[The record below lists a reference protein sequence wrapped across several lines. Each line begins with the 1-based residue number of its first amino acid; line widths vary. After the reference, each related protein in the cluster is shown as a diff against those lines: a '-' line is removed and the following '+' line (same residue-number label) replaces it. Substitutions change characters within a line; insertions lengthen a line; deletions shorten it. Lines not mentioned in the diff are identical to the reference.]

1 MAPPAAGD
9 TPPPPPPPAAA
20 EGGASTEEESRWL
33 AALSEP
39 ELDLLISLKMLAVK
53 RAETA
58 GRPHLADA
66 FDLRTLRALG
76 VVLLEDFKHRLRE
89 ETSLD
94 ATGLDRLALSRD
106 AVTDV
111 SVGSSSS
118 DSEVFRRR
126 SKDQP
131 IKPSGVKRKRKQTHD
146 GRHGEAVQSN
156 KKRRKTSERR
166 WRRS

>member
-9 TPPPPPPPAAA
+9 TPPPPPAAT
-20 EGGASTEEESRWL
+20 ESSVRTEEESRWL

-66 FDLRTLRALG
+66 FHLRTLRALG
-76 VVLLEDFKHRLRE
+76 VALLEDFKHRLRE

-106 AVTDV
+106 PVTDV
-111 SVGSSSS
+111 SVGSSGS
-118 DSEVFRRR
+118 DSDVFRRH
-126 SKDQP
+126 SKHQP

-146 GRHGEAVQSN
+146 GRHGEAVLRS
-156 KKRRKTSERR
+156 KKRRRTSERR
-166 WRRS
+166 QRRFS